1 MTLLLARHGQ
11 TVWHRDNRY
20 AGGASDP
27 DLTDEGRAQAERLA
41 RWAVARGVTAVV
53 SSPQDR
59 AVATAAP
66 AAAALGVVLGHC
78 ADLRETGFGIAEGH
92 TLDELDP
99 EVVAAFRAD
108 PVAHPFP
115 GAEPPADAARRCVA
129 GLRAIADARPGDT
142 VLVVAHNTLLRLG
155 LCALLGL
162 PLARY
167 RQVFP
172 RLDNV
177 AITEI
182 ALRADPQV
190 PAALLS
196 FNTPVS
202 AKEPT

>member
-1 MTLLLARHGQ
+1 MTLLLARHAE
-11 TVWHRDNRY
+11 TVWHEENRY

-27 DLTDEGRAQAERLA
+27 DLTDEGRAQTERLA

-59 AVATAAP
+59 AIATATP
-66 AAAALGVVLGHC
+66 AAAALGVVLEQC
-78 ADLRETGFGIAEGH
+78 ADLREVGFGSAEGH

-99 EVVAAFRAD
+99 AVAAAFRAD

-115 GAEPPADAARRCVA
+115 GAEPPAEAARRCVD
-129 GLRAIADARPGDT
+129 GLRAIAAARPDDT
-142 VLVVAHNTLLRLG
+142 VLVVAHKSLLRMG

-182 ALRADPQV
+182 ALRADPEV

>member
-11 TVWHRDNRY
+11 TVWHAENRY

-27 DLTDEGRAQAERLA
+27 DLTDEGRAQADRLA
-41 RWAVARGVTAVV
+41 RWAVDRGVTAVV
-53 SSPQDR
+53 SSPQPR

-66 AAAALGVVLGHC
+66 AAAALGVELAQC
-78 ADLRETGFGIAEGH
+78 PELREVGFGIAEGH

-99 EVVAAFRAD
+99 AVVAGFRAD

-115 GAEPPADAARRCVA
+115 GAEPPVDAAQRCVTA
-129 GLRAIADARPGDT
+129 LRAIATARPDDT

-162 PLARY
+162 PVARY

-182 ALRADPQV
+182 ALGPDT
-190 PAALLS
+190 AALLS
-196 FNTPVS
+196 FNVPLS

>member
-11 TVWHRDNRY
+11 TVWHRENRY

-41 RWAVARGVTAVV
+41 RWAVDRGVTAVV

-59 AVATAAP
+59 AAATAAP

-78 ADLRETGFGIAEGH
+78 AGLRETGFGIAEGH

-129 GLRAIADARPGDT
+129 ALRSIADTRPDDT

-162 PLARY
+162 PLKHY

-182 ALRADPQV
+182 ALPADPQV

>member
-11 TVWHRDNRY
+11 TVWHRENRY

-27 DLTDEGRAQAERLA
+27 DLTDVGRAQAERLA
-41 RWAVARGVTAVV
+41 RWAVERGVTAVV

-99 EVVAAFRAD
+99 DVVAAFRAD

-129 GLRAIADARPGDT
+129 ALRAIADARPDDT

-182 ALRADPQV
+182 ALRADT
-190 PAALLS
+190 AALLS
-196 FNTPVS
+196 FNVPLS